1 MQATPSARHGRRRT
15 RALLVAALLIAVV
28 GCGRS
33 ADRTFPPDATGSLGP
48 SGPTLPPSTAVPFL
62 TSEYPLDGPAPCDEL
77 TPPDAAHAAY
87 AGNIKRIRATDERTV
102 VFELCRPDVAF
113 RARVANPSF
122 GIADSGWLISQIDPD
137 GGEPALLTVIN
148 GTGPFR
154 FEEWHRGSDLAL
166 ARNDAYWGAVA
177 RSERLVFTWK
187 ESSTDRLSALRD
199 GSVDGIDGLTAD
211 DVASAI
217 DIDDVVVAARP
228 GLATLYLGMNAR
240 YAPYDSDLVRR
251 AIAIGL
257 DRAEIVRQRFPAGTT
272 IATHM
277 SPCVIEFGCSG
288 PPWLQYDPVRAKEL
302 LVEAG
307 YPDGTTTTL
316 RYPDAPRDYLPD
328 PEGTAS
334 TIRDQLLEI
343 GIDARLEAVPF
354 ETLVA
359 DAEAGRLDGLHLL
372 GARPRVAD
380 VSAVLEP
387 RFGAGASAEFGDP
400 IDDIVLA
407 LQAGSST
414 ADPEARAAAYGRV
427 NSSLRLL
434 APAVPIAH
442 PATAAAFL
450 ADVTDAQASPTGTEW
465 FAAMVPGDRRQLVWL
480 QASEPGSLFCADE
493 VDQDALRACAQVSES
508 LYGYVTGSAVLEP
521 RLATSCDPDEALI
534 KWTCTLRKDVR
545 FHDGSM
551 LDATD
556 VVDSFALQWDAEHPR
571 HRGRTSA
578 FETFARLFGGFLH
591 APAAGG

>member
-1 MQATPSARHGRRRT
+1 MQATPRARHGRRGT
-15 RALLVAALLIAVV
+15 RALFVAALIVAVV

-33 ADRTFPPDATGSLGP
+33 ADRTFPPDASGSLGP
-48 SGPTLPPSTAVPFL
+48 SGPTLPPSTAIPFRP
-62 TSEYPLDGPAPCDEL
+62 SEYPVEGAAPCDEL
-77 TPPDAAHAAY
+77 APPDADHAAY
-87 AGNIKRIRATDERTV
+87 AGNLKRIRATDERTV
-102 VFELCRPDVAF
+102 VFELCRPDVSF
-113 RARVANPSF
+113 RARLANPSF
-122 GIADSGWLISQIDPD
+122 GIADSGWLTSQIDPD
-137 GGEPALLTVIN
+137 GGDPAILTVIN

-154 FEEWHRGSDLAL
+154 FEEWHQGSDLSFV
-166 ARNDAYWGAVA
+166 RNDAYWGAVA
-177 RSERLVFTWK
+177 RTERLVFTWQAA
-187 ESSTDRLSALRD
+187 SADRLSALRD

-211 DVASAI
+211 DVASAA
-217 DIDDVVVAARP
+217 DLDDVVVAPRP
-228 GLATLYLGMNAR
+228 GLATLYIGTNAR
-240 YAPYDSDLVRR
+240 YAPFDSVLVRR

-277 SPCVIEFGCSG
+277 SPCIIEFGCAG
-288 PPWLQYDPVRAKEL
+288 PAWLQYDPVRAKEL

-307 YPDGTTTTL
+307 YPDGLATTL
-316 RYPDAPRDYLPD
+316 RYPDGPRDYLPD
-328 PEGTAS
+328 PEGTA
-334 TIRDQLLEI
+334 TIIRDQLLEI

-359 DAEAGRLDGLHLL
+359 DADAGHLDGLHLL

-387 RFGAGASAEFGDP
+387 RFGAGASDEFGDP

-407 LQAGSST
+407 LQAGST
-414 ADPEARAAAYGRV
+414 TVDPDARTAAYARV

-450 ADVTDAQASPTGTEW
+450 ADVTDAQASPTGTEG
-465 FAAMVPGDRRQLVWL
+465 FAAMLPGDRRQLVWL

-493 VDQDALRACAQVSES
+493 ADQDAQRACAQVSES
-508 LYGYVTGSAVLEP
+508 LYGYATESAVIEP
-521 RLATSCDPDEALI
+521 RLATTCEPDEALI
-534 KWTCTLRKDVR
+534 TWTCTLRKDVR
-545 FHDGSM
+545 FHDGST

-556 VVDSFALQWDAEHPR
+556 VVETFALQWDAEHPR
-571 HRGRTSA
+571 HRGRTGA

-591 APAAGG
+591 PPASGG

>member
-1 MQATPSARHGRRRT
+1 M
-15 RALLVAALLIAVV
+15 LVIVV

-33 ADRTFPPDATGSLGP
+33 ADRTFPPDATDSLGP
-48 SGPTLPPSTAVPFL
+48 SVPTLPPSTAIPFR
-62 TSEYPLDGPAPCDEL
+62 SAEYPVDGPAPCDEL
-77 TPPDAAHAAY
+77 APPDADHAAY
-87 AGNIKRIRATDERTV
+87 AGNLKRIRATDERTV

-113 RARVANPSF
+113 RARLANPSF
-122 GIADSGWLISQIDPD
+122 GVADSGWLVSQIDP
-137 GGEPALLTVIN
+137 GGGDPALLTVIN

-154 FEEWHRGSDLAL
+154 FEVWHRGSDVSFV
-166 ARNDAYWGAVA
+166 RNDAYWGSVA
-177 RSERLVFTWK
+177 KTERLVFTWN

-199 GSVDGIDGLTAD
+199 GSVDGIDGLTAA
-211 DVASAI
+211 DVTSAI
-217 DIDDVVVAARP
+217 DIDDVVVGARP

-257 DRAEIVRQRFPAGTT
+257 DRADIVRQRFPAGTT
-272 IATHM
+272 TATHM
-277 SPCVIEFGCSG
+277 SPCVVEFGCAG
-288 PPWLQYDPVRAKEL
+288 PAWLQYDPLRAKEL

-328 PEGTAS
+328 PEGTAMV
-334 TIRDQLLEI
+334 IRDQLLDI
-343 GIDARLEAVPF
+343 GIDAQLQAMPF

-387 RFGAGASAEFGDP
+387 RFGATASAEFGDP
-400 IDDIVLA
+400 IGDIVLA
-407 LQAGSST
+407 LQAGASS
-414 ADPEARAAAYGRV
+414 ADPDARTAAYGRV

-480 QASEPGSLFCADE
+480 QASEPASLFCPDE
-493 VDQDALRACAQVSES
+493 TDQDALRACAQVSEP

-521 RLATSCDPDEALI
+521 RLATSCVPDEALI
-534 KWTCTLRKDVR
+534 TWTCTLRQDVR
-545 FHDGSM
+545 FHDGAT

-556 VVDSFALQWDAEHPR
+556 VLDTFVLQWDAEHPR
-571 HRGRTSA
+571 HRGRTGT
-578 FETFARLFGGFLH
+578 FEPFDRLFGGFLH
-591 APAAGG
+591 PPSTSGG